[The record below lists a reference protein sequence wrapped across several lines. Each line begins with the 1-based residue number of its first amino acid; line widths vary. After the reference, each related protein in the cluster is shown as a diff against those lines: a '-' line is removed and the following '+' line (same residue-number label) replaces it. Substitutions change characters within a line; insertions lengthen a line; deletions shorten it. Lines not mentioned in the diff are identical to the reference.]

1 MVYHGTTLWV
11 SMAKIHTQDN
21 QIQIH
26 YKEHMISTDTMLLYL
41 TTIEMKNIHHQS
53 KT

>member
-1 MVYHGTTLWV
+1 MDKT
-11 SMAKIHTQDN
+11 HTQDN

-26 YKEHMISTDTMLLYL
+26 YKEHMIFTDIMLLYL
-41 TTIEMKNIHHQS
+41 TTTEMKNIHHQS

>member
-1 MVYHGTTLWV
+1 MVKAH
-11 SMAKIHTQDN
+11 IQDN

-26 YKEHMISTDTMLLYL
+26 YKEHMIFTDITPLYL
-41 TTIEMKNIHHQS
+41 TTIRMKNIHHQS